1 MKDLT
6 VKQKRFADE
15 YIISGNAT
23 EAAIKAGYSNKTAA
37 VIGAEN
43 LIKPNIKQY
52 IDTRFKELDSAKIAD
67 QKEVMEYLT
76 RLMRGEEKETEM
88 INVGNFEQQLI
99 EVPIKHSVRKQAAEL
114 IGKRY
119 GMWTEK
125 MDVTQR
131 NIEIVIGDW
140 DGDD

>member
-15 YIISGNAT
+15 YIICGNAT

-52 IDTRFKELDSAKIAD
+52 IDRRFKELDSAKIAD

-99 EVPIKHSVRKQAAEL
+99 EVPVKHSVRKQAAEL

-131 NIEIVIGDW
+131 NIDIVIGDW

>member
-15 YIISGNAT
+15 YIICGNAT
-23 EAAIKAGYSNKTAA
+23 EAAVKAGYSNKTAA

>member
-15 YIISGNAT
+15 YIICGNAT

-99 EVPIKHSVRKQAAEL
+99 EVPVKHSVRKQAAEL

-125 MDVTQR
+125 VDVTQR

>member
-15 YIISGNAT
+15 YIICGNAT

-99 EVPIKHSVRKQAAEL
+99 EVPVKHSVRKQAAEL